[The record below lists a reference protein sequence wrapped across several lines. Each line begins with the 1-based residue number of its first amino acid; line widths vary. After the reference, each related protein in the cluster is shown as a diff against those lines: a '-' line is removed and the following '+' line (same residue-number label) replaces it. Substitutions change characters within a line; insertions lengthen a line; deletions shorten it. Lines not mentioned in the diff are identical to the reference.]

1 MRKIIAYFF
10 FFVTC
15 IYLSFS
21 QNSSS
26 SSTKNIFI
34 LNSYHITQGWGNKF
48 ASGYYPFINNENYNL
63 FIEQLNEK
71 RIPFSPEIGKSFVNQ
86 YNTLYKN
93 IHFDLIV
100 ALDNSALEFLN
111 SHIDELNF
119 LEGVPIMAAGINFFD
134 SSMIS
139 NIPEAMVL
147 REESGI
153 QATLLEAMHLLPQ
166 IDTIYCLIDYTLT
179 GKLLQHEVKEEIKQ
193 LKKEYKGSNKVT
205 FLFNEDVSFDQII
218 EEINQL
224 PKNSA
229 VFVIL
234 FERDIRKIYY
244 PPDEM
249 IRRVTSS
256 TGLPIFCTFDMYMQE
271 KVIGGKM
278 ARGERLGTWLGE
290 SIVRFF
296 EGKSPILDVSYASQQ
311 LEWTFS
317 YPALKNHTIS
327 INTLP
332 DNSKIYFQPVPFL
345 QQYKR
350 ISFILLILI
359 LITLV
364 VIVIFFIFN
373 KRLSQK
379 VKEQVKNIDDL
390 LLNFDYLRKEMPIG
404 FIELDS
410 QFRIKYWNQ
419 SAVSIF
425 GYSPQEALGKNL
437 FELTV
442 LHEDR
447 DKVDLVVE
455 NLIKYS
461 KKTYI
466 SQFLHHKYNSKESL
480 KCEWF
485 FTQKVNQK
493 DSSAIYMCMV
503 IDITESENLK
513 QEQASLVN
521 MLKSMMLNQ
530 DRFIA
535 SSMHDIKNIIAPIV
549 AYSEMMVLYD
559 LPQEK
564 IKDLANRLNKSTTV
578 LSNVFVEMMNISKV
592 KGELIQATPS
602 EFNIKELANDIAAML
617 EESYKRK
624 EITLCNELPNQI
636 IFADY
641 EMIYS
646 LLMNLSTNAVKFTPP
661 HGEVIIS
668 GKKISDIHFEVRVQD
683 NGVGIDLEKF
693 NLMMT
698 ENKYFTTKG
707 TDGEEGTGLGLLL
720 CKELSINN
728 FGTLRAE
735 NNEEKG
741 ASFYFTVL
749 LPEASNLFENW
760 KKAAKSL
767 H

>member
-1 MRKIIAYFF
+1 MRKVIVYFF
-10 FFVTC
+10 FF
-15 IYLSFS
+15 IAFAQLSFS
-21 QNSSS
+21 QNNSSHS
-26 SSTKNIFI
+26 IKNIFI
-34 LNSYHITQGWGNKF
+34 LNSYHITQGWVNKF
-48 ASGYYPFINNENYNL
+48 ASGYYPYINSENYNL

-71 RIPFSPEIGKSFVNQ
+71 RIPFSPEIGESFVNQ

-147 REESGI
+147 REESGNK
-153 QATLLEAMHLLPQ
+153 ATLLELMRLFPHV
-166 IDTIYCLIDYTLT
+166 DTIYCLIDYTLT
-179 GKLLQHEVKEEIKQ
+179 GKLLQYEVKEEIKQ
-193 LKKEYKGSNKVT
+193 FRKEYKGSNKVT
-205 FLFNEDVSFDQII
+205 FLFNEDVAFEQIL
-218 EEINQL
+218 EEIKHL

-229 VFVIL
+229 VVAIL

-244 PPDEM
+244 PPEEM
-249 IRRVTSS
+249 IRRVTES
-256 TGLPIFCTFDMYMQE
+256 TNLPVFSTFDMYMYE
-271 KVIGGKM
+271 KVLGGKM
-278 ARGERLGTWLGE
+278 ARGEQLGTWLGE

-296 EGKSPILDVSYASQQ
+296 EGTKPILDVSYASQQ

-317 YPALKNHTIS
+317 YPALKNHRIS

-332 DNSKIYFQPVPFL
+332 ENSKIYFEPIPFL

-379 VKEQVKNIDDL
+379 VKEQVKNIEDL
-390 LLNFDYLRKEMPIG
+390 LMNLEYLRKEMPIG

-425 GYSPQEALGKNL
+425 GFSPQEAYGKNL

-442 LHEDR
+442 LPEDR
-447 DKVDLVVE
+447 SKVDQVIE
-455 NLIKYS
+455 NLLKYS
-461 KKTYI
+461 KKTYV
-466 SQFLHHKYNSKESL
+466 SQFLHNKNKYEETL
-480 KCEWF
+480 KCEWYF
-485 FTQKVNQK
+485 IQKINEK
-493 DSSAIYMCMV
+493 NSSAIYMCMV

-549 AYSEMMVLYD
+549 GYSEMMVLYD
-559 LPQEK
+559 LPHEK
-564 IKDLANRLNKSTTV
+564 IKDLANRLNKSTTI

-624 EITLCNELPNQI
+624 EIILLNELPDQI

-646 LLMNLSTNAVKFTPP
+646 LLMNLCSNAVKFTPIK
-661 HGEVIIS
+661 GEVVIS
-668 GKKISDIHFEVRVQD
+668 GKKISEIHFEVRVQD

-720 CKELSINN
+720 CKELAINN
-728 FGTLRAE
+728 FGALRAE
-735 NNEEKG
+735 NNEEQG
-741 ASFYFTVL
+741 ASFYFTIL
-749 LPEASNLFENW
+749 LPEASNLFKNW
-760 KKAAKSL
+760 EKAPKWL

>member
-1 MRKIIAYFF
+1 MRKVIFYFF
-10 FFVTC
+10 FFITC
-15 IYLSFS
+15 AELSFS
-21 QNSSS
+21 QNNSSS
-26 SSTKNIFI
+26 SIKNIFI
-34 LNSYHITQGWGNKF
+34 LNSYHITQGWVNKLS
-48 ASGYYPFINNENYNL
+48 SGYYPFINNENYNL

-71 RIPFSPEIGKSFVNQ
+71 RIPFSPEIGGSFVNQ
-86 YNTLYKN
+86 YNTLYRN

-119 LEGVPIMAAGINFFD
+119 IEGVPIMAAGINFFD

-153 QATLLEAMHLLPQ
+153 QATLLESIRLLPHV
-166 IDTIYCLIDYTLT
+166 DTIYCLIDYTLT
-179 GKLLQHEVKEEIKQ
+179 GKLLQYEVKEDINQ
-193 LKKEYKGSNKVT
+193 FRKEYKEINNVT
-205 FLFNEDVSFDQII
+205 FLFNEDVAFEQII
-218 EEINQL
+218 EEIKYL

-229 VFVIL
+229 VVVVL
-234 FERDIRKIYY
+234 FERDVRNIYY
-244 PPDEM
+244 PPEEM
-249 IRRVTSS
+249 IRRITES
-256 TGLPIFCTFDMYMQE
+256 TELPVFCTFDMYMQE
-271 KVIGGKM
+271 KVLGGKM
-278 ARGERLGTWLGE
+278 ARGERLGIWLGE
-290 SIVRFF
+290 SIILFF
-296 EGKSPILDVSYASQQ
+296 EGKMPILDISYASKQ

-317 YPALKNHTIS
+317 YPALKNHAIS
-327 INTLP
+327 VKTLP
-332 DNSKIYFQPVPFL
+332 HNSKIYFQPIPFL
-345 QQYKR
+345 HQYKK

-359 LITLV
+359 LITIV

-373 KRLSQK
+373 QRLSQK
-379 VKEQVKNIDDL
+379 VKEQVRNIEEL
-390 LLNFDYLRKEMPIG
+390 LMNLEYLRKEMPIG

-410 QFRIKYWNQ
+410 QFKIKYWNQ
-419 SAVSIF
+419 SAATIF
-425 GYSPQEALGKNL
+425 GFSTQEACGKNL
-437 FELTV
+437 FDLTV
-442 LHEDR
+442 LPEDR
-447 DKVDLVVE
+447 AEVE
-455 NLIKYS
+455 HIVEDILAYS

-466 SQFLHHKYNSKESL
+466 SQLLHNTHKEKETL

-485 FTQKVNQK
+485 FIKKVNQNK
-493 DSSAIYMCMV
+493 SSAIYMCMV

-549 AYSEMMVLYD
+549 AYSEMMVHYD
-559 LPQEK
+559 LPKEK

-602 EFNIKELANDIAAML
+602 DFNIKELANDIAAML
-617 EESYKRK
+617 EENYTRK
-624 EITLCNELPNQI
+624 EVKLLNQLPDQT

-646 LLMNLSTNAVKFTPP
+646 LLMNLCTNAVKFTHPK
-661 HGEVIIS
+661 GEVIIS
-668 GKKISDIHFEVRVQD
+668 GQQISETHFEVRVKD

-693 NLMMT
+693 NMMMT

-707 TDGEEGTGLGLLL
+707 TVGEEGTGLGLLL
-720 CKELSINN
+720 CKELASNN
-728 FGTLRAE
+728 FGILRVE
-735 NNEEKG
+735 NNEDGG

-749 LPEASNLFENW
+749 LPEASNLFKN
-760 KKAAKSL
+760 
-767 H
+767 